1 MRSNLSYQHIIDCY
15 KWLYVSLMVTTKQK
29 SSIDTQKRKWNLS
42 IPLKKIIKSQRKR
55 ARDKETNY
63 KTASEQY

>member
-1 MRSNLSYQHIIDCY
+1 MEKKRNLSPALQE
-15 KWLYVSLMVTTKQK
+15 
-29 SSIDTQKRKWNLS
+29 
-42 IPLKKIIKSQRKR
+42 IIKSQRKR